1 MKLIVAIL
9 LLAVSSPCPCE
20 SDNKGKT
27 HAQAQAEL
35 WSSWIAELEKGS
47 MRLFYPTSGST
58 VLSVLKPNL
67 SPGES
72 DTVPVLLNIFIES
85 DSVKASSDS
94 YKALINLLKSGKPQP
109 VPLIPTHGAF
119 TIKNEANEVAFHVEY
134 FNETETFGQA
144 GVMVWRASCAGVI
157 ELKQF
162 KSPIELYQTCPGLDF
177 MAVFISQSQLD
188 TFIKMAKSPPVKA
201 K

>member
-1 MKLIVAIL
+1 MKFIVAIIM
-9 LLAVSSPCPCE
+9 LAGASLCPCE
-20 SDNKGKT
+20 SDNKGT
-27 HAQAQAEL
+27 DHSRVQAEL
-35 WSSWIAELEKGS
+35 WSSWIGELEKSS
-47 MRLFYPTSGST
+47 MQLFYPTSGST

-67 SPGES
+67 SAGES

-85 DSVKASSDS
+85 DSVKVSNDS
-94 YKALINLLKSGKPQP
+94 YKALIKLLKSGEPQP
-109 VPLIPTHGAF
+109 VPLIPTDGAF
-119 TIKNEANEVAFHVEY
+119 AIKNKANEVAFHVEY
-134 FNETETFGQA
+134 FNETEAFGHA

-188 TFIKMAKSPPVKA
+188 TFIKMAKSPPGKA

>member
-1 MKLIVAIL
+1 M
-9 LLAVSSPCPCE
+9 
-20 SDNKGKT
+20 
-27 HAQAQAEL
+27 
-35 WSSWIAELEKGS
+35 
-47 MRLFYPTSGST
+47 
-58 VLSVLKPNL
+58 
-67 SPGES
+67 
-72 DTVPVLLNIFIES
+72 PVLLNIFIES
-85 DSVKASSDS
+85 DSVKVSNDS
-94 YKALINLLKSGKPQP
+94 YKALIKLLKSGKPQP

-188 TFIKMAKSPPVKA
+188 TFIKMAKSPPGKA
-201 K
+201 N